1 MKLLTG
7 TEVLGEESNFKVP
20 MDILMEVM
28 EIRENVSAAKT
39 KETKERA
46 RTEVVKGFKKH
57 EDAFRCSLCKS
68 RILNLPSCIED
79 HDNLCNEAV
88 AMKYYDSILK
98 EMDN

>member
-1 MKLLTG
+1 
-7 TEVLGEESNFKVP
+7 
-20 MDILMEVM
+20 MEVM
-28 EIRENVSAAKT
+28 EIRENVSVAKT

-46 RTEVVKGFKKH
+46 RADVLKGFKKH

-68 RILNLPSCIED
+68 RDLHLPSRIED
-79 HDNLCNEAV
+79 YANLCNEAV

>member
-1 MKLLTG
+1 MLTG

-20 MDILMEVM
+20 MEILMEVM

-39 KETKERA
+39 KEAKESV

-68 RILNLPSCIED
+68 KILSLPSCIED
-79 HDNLCNEAV
+79 HANLCNEAV